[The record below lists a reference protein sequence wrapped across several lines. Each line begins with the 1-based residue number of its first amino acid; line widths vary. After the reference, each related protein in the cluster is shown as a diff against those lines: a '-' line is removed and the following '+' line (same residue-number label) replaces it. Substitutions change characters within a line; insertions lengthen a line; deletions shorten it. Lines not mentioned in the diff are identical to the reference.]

1 MKVLSKL
8 FIFTLIISIGFQ
20 GNCQD
25 FKSIE
30 KGIQQYEKGKYEKS
44 NYYLI
49 NSLPGVIQ
57 VFGEND
63 TALLPL
69 MYYFIST
76 NYFNLEDYNKSK
88 VYAKKALKIYDLN
101 KEYKNFDYLVL
112 SSQNLGVIFDKYGYY
127 QQSAKY
133 WKDAYQ
139 YAIKGPLDE
148 NLIELSYG
156 LGTSLANSG
165 NNLEAEKYL
174 LESLQQTKALYGKKS
189 LRYAQTANALGVL
202 FLEMGNF
209 SKAEE
214 LVKSSVEVKKELS
227 GEMSHTYITSLGNL
241 AIIYQK
247 IGKYKESED
256 IYLKNINLAKT
267 VVGEKDALYA
277 INLFNLGYLYYVQKQ
292 FKEAILKQE
301 LAYSIIL
308 VNQGKTHP
316 YYAPVS
322 SGLGLTFLYLKDYHK
337 AAYYLLEGK
346 MIQEKKLGKNHVNY
360 AATVFHLGKCYD
372 KMNKPEKAKE
382 YFKEAMTIYSDNIF
396 NNFSHLSEKEKEMY
410 FTTKADEINGFYEF
424 AVRNYQ
430 DFPILKDEVFNNIL
444 RTKGIL
450 LKSSTA
456 FRNAVINSNNPELQN
471 TYDNWIQLKKE
482 ISKLNSLELSQRNS
496 DPLLLEKKADSLERL
511 LAQKVDIFSSLQKF
525 KTIRWE
531 EIRDNLK
538 TDEVAIEFLR
548 YKTADDSIFYLAL
561 IINQKSEHP
570 ELIKLFEESQLA
582 KLMKNGSGGNF
593 QLINGLYG
601 TKEKPNQFL
610 YDILWKPLLPYIE
623 SAKTIYY
630 SPDGILHKIS
640 LSGILKSKNV
650 FLTSIYNLQFVST
663 TATLIEKT
671 TTISISDLKAG
682 IYGGADFD
690 LGAKTPAVWSYLPG
704 TKTEAESLSKTF
716 AKAQYQAIIHI
727 GNDAT
732 EYNFKNEAANHNLL
746 HIATHGFFFP
756 DPETVKKEEILT
768 SESIPE
774 ALAFRSASGTVGQN
788 QFINNPNPLMRSGL
802 VLAGANAVWNSEVPI
817 EGEDGVLT
825 AQEVANLDLQHTSL
839 VVLSA
844 CETGLGD
851 IRGSEGVYGLQR
863 AFKMAGAKYLI
874 MSLWQVPDKE
884 TAEFMK
890 QFYTLLLNGKDIREA
905 FIDTQK
911 MMGNK
916 YDPYFW
922 AAFVL
927 IE

>member
-1 MKVLSKL
+1 MKVLSNIFL
-8 FIFTLIISIGFQ
+8 FTLVISIGFQ

-30 KGIQQYEKGKYEKS
+30 KGINQHEKGRYEKS

-63 TALLPL
+63 TALLPM

-76 NYFNLEDYNKSK
+76 NYYLLEEFDRSK
-88 VYAKKALKIYDLN
+88 DFAKKALKIYDLN
-101 KEYKNFDYLVL
+101 KAYRNFDYLIF
-112 SSQNLGVIFDKYGYY
+112 SSQNLGVIYEKYGYH
-127 QQSAKY
+127 QISAKY
-133 WKDAYQ
+133 WRKAYD
-139 YAIKGPLDE
+139 YAMTGPLNE
-148 NLIELSYG
+148 NLIEISYG
-156 LGTSLANSG
+156 LGGSLVNSG
-165 NNLEAEKYL
+165 NNMEAEKYL
-174 LESLQQTKALYGKKS
+174 LESLQQTKTLHGEKS
-189 LRYAQTANALGVL
+189 LKYAQTANTLGVL

-209 SKAEE
+209 GKAEE

-227 GEMSHTYITSLGNL
+227 GEMSATYITSLGNL

-247 IGKYKESED
+247 TGKFKESED
-256 IYLKNINLAKT
+256 IYLKNINLAKV

-277 INLFNLGYLYYVQKQ
+277 INIFNLGYLYYVQKQ
-292 FKEAILKQE
+292 FKKAIVKQE
-301 LAYSIIL
+301 LAYSMIL

-322 SGLGLTFLYLKDYHK
+322 SGLGLTFLHLKDYHK

-360 AATVFHLGKCYD
+360 ATTLFQLGKCYD

-382 YFKEAMTIYSDNIF
+382 YFKEAITIYNDNIF

-430 DFPILKDEVFNNIL
+430 NFPELKDEVFNNIL

-456 FRNAVINSNNPELQN
+456 LRNAIISSNNSELQN
-471 TYDNWIQLKKE
+471 TYENWIQLRKE
-482 ISKLNSLELSQRNS
+482 ISKNNSLELSQRNS
-496 DPLLLEKKADSLERL
+496 DPAQLEKKADSLERL

-525 KTIRWE
+525 KTIKWQ
-531 EIRDNLK
+531 EIRNNLK
-538 TDEVAIEFLR
+538 PDEVAIEFLR

-561 IINQKSEHP
+561 ILNQKSLNP
-570 ELIKLFEESQLA
+570 ELIKLFEENQLN
-582 KLMKNGSGGNF
+582 KLMENHSGGNF
-593 QLINGLYG
+593 DLITKLYG
-601 TKEKPNQFL
+601 TKEKPNQSL
-610 YDILWKPLLPYIE
+610 YELIWKPLLPYIE

-630 SPDGILHKIS
+630 SPDGMLHKIS

-663 TATLIEKT
+663 TASLIEKT
-671 TTISISDLKAG
+671 TTISVSDLKAG

-690 LGAKTPAVWSYLPG
+690 LGAKTQTVWSFLPG
-704 TKTEAESLSKTF
+704 TQKEAEGLSRIF
-716 AKAQYQAIIHI
+716 AKAQYEPTIHI
-727 GNDAT
+727 GKDAN
-732 EYNFKNEAANHNLL
+732 EYNFKRDVANHNIL

-756 DPETVKKEEILT
+756 DPETINEEET
-768 SESIPE
+768 SASQRIPE
-774 ALAFRSASGTVGQN
+774 ALAFRSAHSSIGKN

-802 VLAGANAVWNSEVPI
+802 VLAGANAVWNSEVAI

-825 AQEVANLDLQHTSL
+825 AQEVANLDLQHVTL

-884 TAEFMK
+884 TAEFMEK
-890 QFYTLLLNGKDIREA
+890 FYGHLIKTKDIQA
-905 FIDTQK
+905 SFLSTQK
-911 MMGNK
+911 EMQQK

-922 AAFVL
+922 GAFVL